1 MKGGKMIEPIQNSL
15 TKRWCRR
22 YCEHHFE
29 ILVPPKAP
37 TWCFLAT
44 WNFESQYRLYPRFH
58 QLLACT
64 STSPPPL
71 WKWHLPFININEI
84 KLMSQP
90 GTELMGVTLA
100 SSFLNSFIAFKKIFV
115 KYKYKGRRFTYKVKT
130 QISNINT
137 QFRKFSLCTVSSN
150 FNIC

>member
-1 MKGGKMIEPIQNSL
+1 MHAEP
-15 TKRWCRR
+15 
-22 YCEHHFE
+22 
-29 ILVPPKAP
+29 
-37 TWCFLAT
+37 
-44 WNFESQYRLYPRFH
+44 
-58 QLLACT
+58 
-64 STSPPPL
+64 
-71 WKWHLPFININEI
+71 PFINISKSE
-84 KLMSQP
+84 LVSQSCP
-90 GTELMGVTLA
+90 ELMGVALA

>member
-1 MKGGKMIEPIQNSL
+1 MFSCNLGIRKPMQA
-15 TKRWCRR
+15 
-22 YCEHHFE
+22 
-29 ILVPPKAP
+29 PPQISSAAHPTCASSAP
-37 TWCFLAT
+37 LQ
-44 WNFESQYRLYPRFH
+44 ESHAKP
-58 QLLACT
+58 
-64 STSPPPL
+64 
-71 WKWHLPFININEI
+71 PFININEPELI
-84 KLMSQP
+84 SRP

>member
-1 MKGGKMIEPIQNSL
+1 MLKVLPMPLLNLCPTKGACPMFPCILEIRKPMQILPQTSSAA
-15 TKRWCRR
+15 RW
-22 YCEHHFE
+22 H
-29 ILVPPKAP
+29 LVPA
-37 TWCFLAT
+37 
-44 WNFESQYRLYPRFH
+44 
-58 QLLACT
+58 LLWEWHAEH
-64 STSPPPL
+64 PPIS
-71 WKWHLPFININEI
+71 INDPELI
-84 KLMSQP
+84 SQP
-90 GTELMGVTLA
+90 GTELMAVNLA